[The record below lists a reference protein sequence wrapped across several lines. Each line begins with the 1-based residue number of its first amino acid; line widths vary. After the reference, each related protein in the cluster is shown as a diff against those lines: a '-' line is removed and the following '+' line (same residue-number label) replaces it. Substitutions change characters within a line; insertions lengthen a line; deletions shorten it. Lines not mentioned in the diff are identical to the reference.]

1 MAELK
6 KAEDLRRKKEMEDA
20 KVLFTLLYMWFER

>member
-20 KVLFTLLYMWFER
+20 KVLFTLLYMV